1 MNNEQPAGIMCKDF
15 EARFCCSKPKPTCH
29 NGEWTQ
35 WYDRDNPSGTGDH
48 EVLNLLIK
56 EYKGLCP
63 KPTAIDARVKG
74 SNIPWY
80 LTSNQ
85 LSISP
90 SLGLQCWNNYGTI
103 KQKCFDYEVQFC
115 CPKISDPDPSK
126 CENGHW
132 TGWYDRDNPS
142 GTGDHETLFN
152 LLQENP
158 NSDLCKIPTGI
169 QARIKS
175 NQQPYNT
182 TNMYQTSGNVVEVS
196 PLQGLQCWN
205 DQNKTNCQDFEV
217 RFCCNKGKNT
227 YYNFLVHYLKLQ

>member
-15 EARFCCSKPKPTCH
+15 EARFCCSKPKPTCN

-48 EVLNLLIK
+48 EVLNSLIK

-90 SLGLQCWNNYGTI
+90 SLGLQCWNNYGSI

-126 CENGHW
+126 CENGDW

-175 NQQPYNT
+175 NQQPY
-182 TNMYQTSGNVVEVS
+182 QTSGNVVQIS

-205 DQNKTNCQDFEV
+205 DQNPKYCQDFEV
-217 RFCCNKGKNT
+217 RFCCNKGKNI
-227 YYNFLVHYLKLQ
+227 